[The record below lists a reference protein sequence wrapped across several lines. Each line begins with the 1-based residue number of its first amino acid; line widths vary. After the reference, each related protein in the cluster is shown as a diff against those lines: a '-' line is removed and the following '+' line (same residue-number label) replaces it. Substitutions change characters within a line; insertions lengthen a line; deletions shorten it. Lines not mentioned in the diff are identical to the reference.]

1 LIPDEVLLALELDPT
16 PLVPHRVRLILGAA

>member
-16 PLVPHRVRLILGAA
+16 ALVPHRVRLILGAA